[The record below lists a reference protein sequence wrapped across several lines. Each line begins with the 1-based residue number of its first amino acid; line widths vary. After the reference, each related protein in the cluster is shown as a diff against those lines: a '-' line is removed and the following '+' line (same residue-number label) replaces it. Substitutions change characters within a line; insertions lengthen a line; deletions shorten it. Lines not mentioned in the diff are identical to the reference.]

1 MASEIRL
8 VRMASLLAGTI
19 GLWQIPMAA
28 SAQSAAVAQAP
39 VDAVDDNGGLAEI
52 IVTAQR
58 RSESLENVP
67 ISITAATADM
77 LTARG
82 VNSMRDVIAAAPSVT
97 LVAVA
102 GYLQPRIRGIGNA
115 AVGPGFEGGVAV
127 YVDGVYQAA
136 PQANLFSLANI
147 ERVEILKGPQ
157 GTLFGRNTTGGLI
170 HVITRQPS
178 HDFGGTVSATAANYQ
193 DFTGDVYVTGGLT
206 DTIAMN
212 FAGHAQFQGKG
223 WGKNIV
229 TGGDAYRTY
238 HDIAVRSSLLFE
250 PGADTKIKISGD
262 YADNRNNISPSTTLA
277 PGTGFPFPGL
287 IRPTRTRDIATDVQP
302 NSHVKAG
309 GVTAQITQDLGFA
322 SLVSISSYRKARY
335 RLIFDGDVSNLELVS
350 IDIHQ
355 SDRQFSQEFQL
366 TSDPS
371 SKISWVVG
379 GFYFNAAGRFD
390 PNTVAIGGFLRP
402 ATPLGPVT
410 GSITN
415 ARLGTRS
422 LAGFAQATAPITD
435 ATKLTLG
442 IRYTS
447 ERKNLTDIETFT
459 TFLPLPAPV
468 PGAPVADRSVKYKRP
483 TWRVALDHRF
493 SPEVLVYASYNRGFK
508 SGGFNGQFPTD
519 APYAPERLDAYE
531 VGTKMSL
538 FDRHLRLDVAG
549 FYYDYSNIQVS
560 KFVGSQQSFYNGA
573 SARVYGLDM
582 DFEAKL
588 SSRFSLSGGLTL
600 LHDRFTDFPNAV
612 ISTQVPTG
620 IIITTGSAKGNRL
633 PVTADFSAT
642 LTATH
647 RTPLSFAEL
656 LLDLSYTYNDGY
668 FTQPDNILRQPSY
681 NLLAGGAKLDFANGM
696 NARLWMRNILNEK
709 VFNTLQAGTFDSNAS
724 YQAPRTYG
732 ITLGMKF

>member
-1 MASEIRL
+1 MAIEIRA
-8 VRMASLLAGTI
+8 VRIMSALAAGAA
-19 GLWQIPMAA
+19 LWQVPALAA
-28 SAQSAAVAQAP
+28 AQTAA
-39 VDAVDDNGGLAEI
+39 AVDDSGIAEI

-82 VNSMRDVIAAAPSVT
+82 VNSMRDMIAAAPSVT
-97 LVAVA
+97 LVTVA

-170 HVITRQPS
+170 QVITRQPS
-178 HDFGGTVSATAANYQ
+178 HDFGGTASVTAANYQ
-193 DFTGDVYVTGGLT
+193 DFTGDIYLTGGLS
-206 DTIAMN
+206 DTVAMN
-212 FAGHAQFQGKG
+212 FAGHAEVQGKG
-223 WGKNIV
+223 WGDNIV
-229 TGGDAYRTY
+229 TGEDAYRTY
-238 HDIAVRSSLLFE
+238 HDVAFRSSLLFE
-250 PGADTKIKISGD
+250 PSDATRIRVTAD
-262 YADNRNNISPSTTLA
+262 YLDNRNNISPSTVLA

-287 IRPTRTRDIATDVQP
+287 ILPTRTWDTASDVQP
-302 NSHVKAG
+302 NSRVKSG

-322 SLVSISSYRKARY
+322 SLVSISAYRKARY
-335 RLIFDGDVSNLELVS
+335 HLVFDGDVSNLKLVS
-350 IDIHQ
+350 IDIGQ
-355 SDRQFSQEFQL
+355 SDRQFSQEVQL
-366 TSDPS
+366 TSNPDS
-371 SKISWVVG
+371 RISWVLG
-379 GFYFNAAGRFD
+379 AFYFNAAGRFD
-390 PNTVAIGGFLRP
+390 PNGVALDGFVRP
-402 ATPLGPVT
+402 SSPLGPVT
-410 GSITN
+410 GSIIN
-415 ARLGTRS
+415 DRLGTRS
-422 LAGFAQATAPITD
+422 LAGYAQATAPITD

-442 IRYTS
+442 IRYTR
-447 ERKNLTDIETFT
+447 ERKSLTDIESFT
-459 TFLPLPAPV
+459 TFAALPAPV
-468 PGAPVADRSVKYKRP
+468 PGAPVADRSVRYNRP
-483 TWRVALDHRF
+483 TWRVAVDHRF
-493 SPEVLVYASYNRGFK
+493 SPQLLVYASYNRGFK

-519 APYAPERLDAYE
+519 APYLPERLDAYE
-531 VGTKMSL
+531 VGAKANL
-538 FDRHLRLDVAG
+538 FDRHLRIDVAG

-560 KFVGSQQSFYNGA
+560 KFIGSQQSFYNGA
-573 SARVYGLDM
+573 AARVYGLDV

-588 SSRFSLSGGLTL
+588 SSRLSLSGGMTL
-600 LHDRFTDFPNAV
+600 LHDRFTRFPNAV

-620 IIITTGSAKGNRL
+620 IVITTGSAKGNRL

-647 RTPLSFAEL
+647 RTPLSFADL
-656 LLDLSYTYNDGY
+656 LVDLSYTYNDGY

-681 NLLAGGAKLDFANGM
+681 NLLAAGARLDFPNGV

-709 VFNTLQAGTFDSNAS
+709 IFNTLQAGTFDSNAS

-732 ITLGMKF
+732 ITLGVKF